1 MPKCVISA
9 PSSIN
14 YDAQLCSAE
23 LIIITGD
30 IQKINLESTN
40 EIQKLGLSKRLN
52 SALGTLGWLCRRYV
66 ASNQT
71 GVQINIDELRK
82 NFKLKRY
89 ALLEKELEILIKK
102 MPLSLN
108 YYLLT
113 KPTSQIIDMG
123 KNIYFRYCAV
133 CHTNPNLDSEI
144 PALSLFTMAKQLS
157 QKEFFARMIA
167 GVRGTP
173 KIVFHNPLSKEDI
186 LGMYYFFLRSDN

>member
-9 PSSIN
+9 PNSIN

-23 LIIITGD
+23 LVIIKGD
-30 IQKINLESTN
+30 IQRINLESIN
-40 EIQKLGLSKRLN
+40 EIQKLGLTKRIN

-66 ASNQT
+66 AANPAT
-71 GVQINIDELRK
+71 AQINIDELRK
-82 NFKLKRY
+82 NFKLKRH
-89 ALLEKELEILIKK
+89 ALLENELEILIKN

-113 KPTSQIIDMG
+113 KPTSSIIDMG
-123 KNIYFRYCAV
+123 ENIYYRYCAM
-133 CHTNPNLDSEI
+133 CHINPNLDSEI
-144 PALSLFTMAKQLS
+144 PALSLFNMAKQLP

-173 KIVFHNPLSKEDI
+173 KILFHNPLSKEDI
-186 LGMYYFFLRSDN
+186 LGMYYFFLKSDN